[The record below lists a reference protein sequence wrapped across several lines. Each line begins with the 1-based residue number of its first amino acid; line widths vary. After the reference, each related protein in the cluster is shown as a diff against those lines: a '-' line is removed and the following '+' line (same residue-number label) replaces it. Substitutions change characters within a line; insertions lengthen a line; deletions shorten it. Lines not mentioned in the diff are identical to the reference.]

1 MRVDRRSIEQSAGQG
16 QFTTGCGD
24 AKAVALAPAG
34 IHQPPEFGEP
44 GERFPCLSGVTCRI
58 YKDGYPLAA
67 GEPAS
72 RSPTIPQALARG
84 RRTGGWTRSGLREK
98 AQAKTKPIHRKR
110 GIPIH

>member
-1 MRVDRRSIEQSAGQG
+1 MCVDRRSIELSAGQG

-44 GERFPCLSGVTCRI
+44 RNDFLAFQACR
-58 YKDGYPLAA
+58 A
-67 GEPAS
+67 GFTRMDSAGRRWEPAP
-72 RSPTIPQALARG
+72 RSPTIPQALVKG
-84 RRTGGWTRSGLREK
+84 RRTGGWKRSGLREK
-98 AQAKTKPIHRKR
+98 AQAMTKPLHRKR